1 MEGVTRHR
9 RKMKAI
15 LVADAGGRCCVCG
28 YDRSPA
34 ALEFHHLDPQTKR
47 LAIGQGGA
55 LSLEML
61 RAEAKKC
68 VLVCSN
74 CHAEIEAGVATVPLQ
89 FRPQDPNKALTP

>member
-1 MEGVTRHR
+1 MT
-9 RKMKAI
+9 
-15 LVADAGGRCCVCG
+15 GGPELSSSTISIRM
-28 YDRSPA
+28 
-34 ALEFHHLDPQTKR
+34 TKR